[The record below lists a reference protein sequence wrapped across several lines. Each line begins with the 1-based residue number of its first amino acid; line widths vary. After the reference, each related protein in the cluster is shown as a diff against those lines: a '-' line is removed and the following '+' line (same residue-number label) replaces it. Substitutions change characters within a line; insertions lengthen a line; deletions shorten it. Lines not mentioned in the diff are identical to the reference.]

1 MKQNE
6 FIELVKHPLN
16 AGVSDLEKLQE
27 LKKQF
32 PFFQSAH
39 ILLTLV
45 SKKYNTSVYQ
55 QTLKQ
60 TAIAIP
66 NRAWLH
72 NLLNS
77 SDSSVIV
84 NIQETKEVPVEVNTV
99 SKIVVDEKVEDTKV
113 SELDHLKAIELN
125 TENQKTK
132 EEVLNELVEKE
143 IQKDIITAFVE
154 KEVLKTPDWY
164 KKETAKQEEVE
175 ENKKEEKAEQKQEFK
190 AGSFTDWLQAL
201 KKSDRTE
208 PAKFEKKE
216 KPVKE
221 EKKEVK
227 IEEKKEDEG
236 KIIEKKAQQQAI
248 IDKIIE
254 VNPTTI
260 RLDPNQRFFAADT
273 KAKESLIENEDLVT
287 ETLAKIYAL
296 QGNISKAVRAY
307 EILSLKFPQKSA
319 YFATLI
325 QNLKKQ
331 NQ

>member
-6 FIELVKHPLN
+6 FINLLSNPAN
-16 AGVSDLEKLQE
+16 AGSNDLASLQE

-32 PFFQSAH
+32 PFFHSAH
-39 ILLTLV
+39 MLLTLV
-45 SKKYNTSVYQ
+45 SRKYDSGLYQ

-60 TAIAIP
+60 TAISIP
-66 NRAWLH
+66 NRARLH
-72 NLLNS
+72 SLLNEF
-77 SDSSVIV
+77 VKAPTIEITNQV
-84 NIQETKEVPVEVNTV
+84 KNEIIQPIDETKTEAKE
-99 SKIVVDEKVEDTKV
+99 KV
-113 SELDHLKAIELN
+113 SEIDHLKAIELSA
-125 TENQKTK
+125 EAK
-132 EEVLNELVEKE
+132 EEALNKLVEKE

-164 KKETAKQEEVE
+164 KKQETTHDKEPITELTE
-175 ENKKEEKAEQKQEFK
+175 TKKEEEAPQISS
-190 AGSFTDWLQAL
+190 GSFSDWLQAL
-201 KKSDRTE
+201 KKADRVE
-208 PAKFEKKE
+208 E
-216 KPVKE
+216 KPVTKGKNE
-221 EKKEVK
+221 DEKVEKKLKTEVK
-227 IEEKKEDEG
+227 PIAEKDK
-236 KIIEKKAQQQAI
+236 IEKKAKQQSI

-254 VNPTTI
+254 VNPSTI

-273 KAKESLIENEDLVT
+273 KAKESLIENEELVT